1 MFIEQLTVKVLPIL
15 SFRTSP
21 TEEKIVLKDS
31 GTSHFSTLGA
41 IPHVCKV
48 SIDLLT
54 LAGLSANISMDR
66 PANLGMCTVS
76 LQTCRP
82 WQVYGQFSDRVDLV
96 SQTC

>member
-1 MFIEQLTVKVLPIL
+1 MGWIYYGVRLEGVPGLHDIAQPPGLA
-15 SFRTSP
+15 
-21 TEEKIVLKDS
+21 S
-31 GTSHFSTLGA
+31 GCHAHGHFSTLA
-41 IPHVCKV
+41 VSQLVCKV

-96 SQTC
+96 

>member
-1 MFIEQLTVKVLPIL
+1 MHLPLCHLYSTAL
-15 SFRTSP
+15 SSDA
-21 TEEKIVLKDS
+21 I
-31 GTSHFSTLGA
+31 HFSTLGA

-96 SQTC
+96 